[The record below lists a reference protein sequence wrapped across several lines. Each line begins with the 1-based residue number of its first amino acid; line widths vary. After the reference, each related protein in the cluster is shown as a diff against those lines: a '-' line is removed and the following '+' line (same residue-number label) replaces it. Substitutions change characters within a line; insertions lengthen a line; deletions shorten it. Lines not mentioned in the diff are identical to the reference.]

1 MPCTEILRWSLHL
14 KRVYIESTRPI
25 KRNWWR
31 KRKKIT
37 AKTQTDKERKN
48 INRHTVTGKR
58 GKENNHRNSARKSL
72 QFNRLTECFISSHA
86 HNSNVCILYCFL
98 AHFRVSI
105 RSNEHL
111 LLFQCCL
118 PLRVP
123 FSFCTVSVAIWSFK
137 IQFSPHPRVI
147 SLVGKTIT
155 NFKCEASVSI
165 FILYANCYCCFLIKI
180 YDIKSLLF
188 KIFIRISCC
197 FRWNKIIISFGY
209 AVASM
214 YKDRTRAA
222 QMLNVVWLKTKRSIS
237 RNNTR

>member
-1 MPCTEILRWSLHL
+1 MHRDFALKSSLKTCL
-14 KRVYIESTRPI
+14 Y
-25 KRNWWR
+25 R
-31 KRKKIT
+31 KHTANKK
-37 AKTQTDKERKN
+37 KLMKKKKKNNSKDTDKERKN

-123 FSFCTVSVAIWSFK
+123 FSFCTVSVAI
-137 IQFSPHPRVI
+137 
-147 SLVGKTIT
+147 
-155 NFKCEASVSI
+155 
-165 FILYANCYCCFLIKI
+165 
-180 YDIKSLLF
+180 
-188 KIFIRISCC
+188 
-197 FRWNKIIISFGY
+197 
-209 AVASM
+209 
-214 YKDRTRAA
+214 
-222 QMLNVVWLKTKRSIS
+222 
-237 RNNTR
+237 